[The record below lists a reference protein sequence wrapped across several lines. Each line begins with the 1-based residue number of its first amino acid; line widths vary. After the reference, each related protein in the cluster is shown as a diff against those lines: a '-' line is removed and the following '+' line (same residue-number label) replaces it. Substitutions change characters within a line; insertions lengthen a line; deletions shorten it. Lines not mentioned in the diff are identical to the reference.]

1 MRIFAILLLAL
12 LAGCA
17 SAPRNQATPPVE
29 LFDDAAYTL
38 PIEPVSA
45 SALFTL
51 SPEMRAYAHS
61 PAFSQRL
68 RDKGPVRG
76 LLEALYKK
84 GELKL
89 EYESSMTRNAA
100 ETFAAR
106 SGNCLSLVVMTAA
119 FAKELGMEVR
129 FQSVDVDETW
139 SRKASLYLVSSHV
152 NLALGRRPTDILHGA
167 DQTEDLYTVDFLPPP
182 DAARFHT
189 LPLEEGSIVTLYMN
203 NRAAEAL
210 VQDKI
215 DDAYWWARTAVSR
228 PGAPVAAFNTLGV
241 VYLKRGDTQHAER
254 VFRAALEREP
264 DNLVVMQNLV
274 PVLAAEGKA
283 AESQAL
289 ATRVARLDP
298 NPPFSF
304 FNEGM
309 QAFHRGEFKKAKALF
324 EREVERAP
332 YNDEFHF
339 WLAMTCLR
347 LDEPAQAREQLSLAV
362 DNSTRRDQRDRYSV
376 KLMHLKSLLPD
387 SKPV

>member
-17 SAPRNQATPPVE
+17 SAPRADLPPG
-29 LFDDAAYTL
+29 LFSDAAFAA
-38 PIEPVSA
+38 PSEPADA
-45 SALFTL
+45 SQLFAL
-51 SPEMRAYAHS
+51 SPAMRAYAHS
-61 PAFSQRL
+61 PAFSQRV
-68 RDKGPVRG
+68 RDKGPVQG

-84 GELKL
+84 GELRL

-100 ETFAAR
+100 QTFAAR

-119 FAKELGMEVR
+119 FAQELGMAVR
-129 FQSVDVDETW
+129 FQSVDVDDTW
-139 SRKASLYLVSSHV
+139 SRKASLYLASAHV

-167 DQTEDLYTVDFLPPP
+167 DLMERLVTVDFLPPP

-189 LPLEEGSIVTLYMN
+189 RALEESDIVTLYMN

-210 VQDKI
+210 VQDRI
-215 DDAYWWARTAVSR
+215 DDAYWWARTAVAR
-228 PGAPVAAFNTLGV
+228 PQAPVAAFNTLGV
-241 VYLKRGDTQHAER
+241 VYQKRGDSQHAER

-274 PVLAAEGKA
+274 PVLAAQGKT

-289 ATRVARLDP
+289 ATRLAQLDP

-309 QAFHRGEFKKAKALF
+309 QAFNRGEFKKAQALF

-339 WLAMTCLR
+339 WLAMACLR
-347 LDEPAQAREQLSLAV
+347 LGEPGQAREQLSLAV
-362 DNSTRRDQRDRYSV
+362 DTSTRRDLRERYSV
-376 KLMHLKSLLPD
+376 KLMHLRSLLPD
-387 SKPV
+387 RKLD